1 MFRSFVLC
9 LLLLPVFGSAQVA
22 FIELES
28 KTVPEPNVKD
38 TAVENWNR
46 SQPGYDRL
54 SKEGREMLYWTNY
67 ARRNPVEFW
76 NNAIQPILEAFPTLN
91 RNEAVT
97 LKATLMKVGPLPMF
111 VLNKVLLTTAQSH
124 ADDIGKKKAPLG
136 HNSTNGAN
144 FGSRMTAAG
153 IKYCANENISLCSQS
168 VLLSMVLLYLDIGV
182 ADLGHRK
189 TLLNPVLH
197 EIGVGSAQY
206 GKEENRYFIVQ
217 DFACQ
222 Q

>member
-28 KTVPEPNVKD
+28 KTVPEPKVKD

-46 SQPGYDRL
+46 AQPGYDRL
-54 SKEGREMLYWTNY
+54 S
-67 ARRNPVEFW
+67 

-97 LKATLMKVGPLPMF
+97 LKAALMKVGPLPMF
-111 VLNKVLLTTAQSH
+111 VLNKVLVTTAQSH
-124 ADDIGKKKAPLG
+124 ADDIGKKKGPLG

-189 TLLNPVLH
+189 TLLNPVLY

-206 GKEENRYFIVQ
+206 GKEENQYFIVQ
-217 DFACQ
+217 DFACKQ
-222 Q
+222 